1 MKHGSKKTL
10 ITSST
15 TKKIHLKLSS
25 LSQRQP
31 INQNHQKKQNPFFQ
45 TDFSMDTA
53 HETEYPKYPINQN
66 PLKKREETNH
76 HSEGACKE
84 VTLV

>member
-1 MKHGSKKTL
+1 
-10 ITSST
+10 
-15 TKKIHLKLSS
+15 
-25 LSQRQP
+25 
-31 INQNHQKKQNPFFQ
+31 
-45 TDFSMDTA
+45 MDTA